1 MQPRTK
7 RQRQILTY
15 IIDFVENHGYEPSY
29 QQIANSLGLKSKGG
43 IAKHIA
49 ALEKKGLISRNHTNG
64 SFNLDLLP
72 QQNATDM
79 VCEIEWLPLPGKGD
93 KTAENEYL
101 YVPKQ
106 LLGLLLPTKVRAL
119 IVEDNAMI
127 DDQICEDDIALIETK
142 TFARDGET
150 VAARIAERRVVIRKF
165 YRMGANTRL
174 AAANERYE
182 PIIHPADRVKIVGI
196 FRGLLRPVS

>member
-15 IIDFVENHGYEPSY
+15 IIDFIENHGYEPSY

-72 QQNATDM
+72 QHHASDM
-79 VCEIEWLPLPGKGD
+79 VCEIEWLPLPGKQV
-93 KTAENEYL
+93 KSVENEYL

-106 LLGLLLPTKVRAL
+106 LLGLLLPTRVRAL
-119 IVEDNAMI
+119 LVPDNAML
-127 DDQICEDDIALIETK
+127 DEQICEDDIALIETK

-150 VAARIAERRVVIRKF
+150 VAARIADRKIVLRKF
-165 YRMGANTRL
+165 YRMGANIRL
-174 AAANERYE
+174 AAANERFE
-182 PIIHPADRVKIVGI
+182 PLIHPADWVKIVGI
-196 FRGLLRPVS
+196 YRGLLRPIS